1 MAEILR
7 HRRETR
13 RQTDEIKPLPKLP
26 RHLST
31 LPHDIF
37 RVPCD
42 GLLDVFF
49 LDAGGEVVLRAIG
62 NSFDTG
68 IETQHLP
75 SLTHMTL

>member
-31 LPHDIF
+31 LPLEFLRGPD
-37 RVPCD
+37 D
-42 GLLDVFF
+42 SLLDVFL
-49 LDAGGEVVLRAIG
+49 LDGGKKVGLRTAVAHFPSEPRR
-62 NSFDTG
+62 SFCIDG
-68 IETQHLP
+68 LK
-75 SLTHMTL
+75 